1 MSSLSGIRRASRVGV
16 LTARRVGEDDPAM
29 DRRHIPGWEDGQR
42 KDLPAGRPKVLLRTY
57 AAAFFVGFAA
67 PFAAFMLFSL
77 AENSCLTLAVI
88 ASVSTL

>member
-1 MSSLSGIRRASRVGV
+1 MRRYGDNSGKDA
-16 LTARRVGEDDPAM
+16 ARRVGEDGPAM

-57 AAAFFVGFAA
+57 ATAFFAGFAA
-67 PFAAFMLFSL
+67 PCAAFLPFSL
-77 AENSCLTLAVI
+77 AANSCLTLAVI